1 MTRSGGRHQ
10 PVRWLL
16 MLWLCCLALGPLRA
30 ETVEL
35 SAIEN
40 RLDLD
45 RQLFL
50 FLDVSGQ
57 LDLTAVRDRAY
68 GFEQNN
74 HHPPNFGYTSASA
87 WIRFEARNA
96 SDRDGVWWLQIDYAM
111 LHTADLHLI
120 RGDGSVESLRAGLD
134 QTTAQLDHL
143 SRVPVFPLTVRAGET
158 VKVFL
163 KVARPEGN
171 VRAPLTLRTPADFSR
186 YQMMSQYL
194 LGGYLGLMMAMFAY
208 NVFLFLRM
216 RLSFQF
222 YYLLTVLSIS
232 GSMSL
237 MSGFGRLLLPEA
249 SLALMDDLLIG
260 LPALVM
266 VFGIQFGRRFLD
278 VRAISPLIDTL
289 LNMASLT
296 GAALAIG
303 QFVTDSHLGKAVVTC
318 TGIISP
324 LLLMAAAYCLL
335 RGSRSALFFLIAWT
349 AALTGSALYSL
360 MMHDLIPVNFM
371 SEYGVLIGTA
381 LEIILLS
388 LGIADYFSHQRQI
401 HTRTL
406 EEQNATLLKLK
417 DAEQQLMHRA
427 MHSGTTGLPNRTLL
441 RETMRTIIEQ
451 KNLDPRFSLLLVN
464 FRNFHEF
471 NKTLGHQNGDEIL
484 RMLAT
489 RLSEHVRLNP
499 YAISLEPGPKG
510 SHCVATVEGVTFGC
524 LLRNTSASEA
534 REFAEELVRRMEQ
547 PFSFQDMSLNLQTS
561 IGIAHFPFHGDTAEQ
576 LLRNAHIALELAG
589 EDVQQ
594 VWTYDTDTDPY
605 SARRL
610 TLLGDLR
617 QAIANDDLD
626 LHFQPQLHLA
636 SHRIT
641 GAEVL
646 LRWKHARH
654 GYIPPD
660 QFIPLAE
667 RTGII
672 QPLTQWVFR
681 RAFSYLAD
689 LNQRGHTLTLSINI
703 SPRNLQDPSFQERA
717 MQLAREYHIMPSQ
730 VVVELT
736 ETAVLLNEERGNN
749 TLYALDNA
757 GFGIAIDDF
766 GTGFSSLSHLKRIPV
781 REIKIDR
788 GFIRDMTQRVDDQV
802 IVSTTLQ
809 MGHNLGLRVVAEG
822 VEDENSLDFLRKAG
836 CDLAQGYHIARPM
849 PYTAFVSWLEE
860 RATQDS
866 SQPPDAP
873 AKTGAQG

>member
-1 MTRSGGRHQ
+1 MTRSSGRFP
-10 PVRWLL
+10 PVRWLSIRWMWCVL
-16 MLWLCCLALGPLRA
+16 LCCLATSPLRA
-30 ETVEL
+30 QTVEL
-35 SAIEN
+35 SAIDDA
-40 RLDLD
+40 LSLD
-45 RQLFL
+45 RQLFHY
-50 FLDVSGQ
+50 LDSSRQSDIHSVM
-57 LDLTAVRDRAY
+57 DRAY
-68 GFEQNN
+68 GFEQNDDS
-74 HHPPNFGYTSASA
+74 PPNFGYTLANA
-87 WIRFEARNA
+87 WIRFEAHNG
-96 SDRDGVWWLQIDYAM
+96 SSHDSLWWLQIDYAM
-111 LHTADLHLI
+111 LHTADLFLI
-120 RGDGSVESLRAGLD
+120 RGDGSVETFSAGLD
-134 QTTAQLDHL
+134 HTT
-143 SRVPVFPLTVRAGET
+143 SRLTHVSQIPSFPLSVRAGET
-158 VKVFL
+158 VQVYL
-163 KVARPEGN
+163 KVARPGGS
-171 VRAPLTLRTPADFSR
+171 VRAPLTLRTPQNFSR
-186 YQMMSQYL
+186 QEMMSQYL
-194 LGGYLGLMMAMFAY
+194 LGGYIGLMMAMFAY

-222 YYLLTVLSIS
+222 YYLLTVLTVSLN
-232 GSMSL
+232 MSL
-237 MSGFGRLLLPEA
+237 VTGFGRLLLPEA
-249 SLALMDDLLIG
+249 GIELINDLLVG
-260 LPALVM
+260 VGALVM
-266 VFGIQFGRRFLD
+266 VFSIQFGRRFVG
-278 VRAISPLIDTL
+278 VRSISPMLDTL
-289 LNMASLT
+289 LNLACLIGIGLALT
-296 GAALAIG
+296 
-303 QFVTDSHLGKAVVTC
+303 QFLTTIHLGKAVVSY
-318 TGIISP
+318 TGMISP
-324 LLLMAAAYCLL
+324 FLLLSAAYCLL
-335 RGSRSALFFLIAWT
+335 RGSRSAMFFLIAWSF
-349 AALTGSALYSL
+349 ALTGSVFYSL
-360 MMHDLIPVNFM
+360 MMHDLIPVNFLT
-371 SEYGVLIGTA
+371 EYGLLIGSG

-388 LGIADYFSHQRQI
+388 LGIADYFSQQREV

-417 DAEQQLMHRA
+417 DAEQQLIHRA
-427 MHSGTTGLPNRTLL
+427 LHSGTTGLPNRTLL
-441 RETMRTIIEQ
+441 RESMRNIIEQ

-524 LLRNTSASEA
+524 LLRNASASET
-534 REFAEELVRRMEQ
+534 REFADELVRRMEQ
-547 PFSFQDMSLNLQTS
+547 PFSFQDMSLNLQIS
-561 IGIAHFPFHGDTAEQ
+561 IGIAHYPFHGETAEQ

-617 QAIANDDLD
+617 LAIANDDLD
-626 LHFQPQLHLA
+626 LHIQPQLNLA
-636 SHRIT
+636 TQRIT

-646 LRWKHARH
+646 LRWKHPRH

-681 RAFSYLAD
+681 RAFSYLED
-689 LNQRGHTLTLSINI
+689 LNLRGHALTLSINI

-717 MQLAREYHIMPSQ
+717 LQLAREYHIMPSQ
-730 VVVELT
+730 IVMELT
-736 ETAVLLNEERGNN
+736 ETAVLLNEDRGNN

-822 VEDENSLDFLRKAG
+822 VEDESTLEFLRKAG

-849 PYTAFVSWLEE
+849 PYTALVTWLEE
-860 RATQDS
+860 RAANDKARQ
-866 SQPPDAP
+866 PDA
-873 AKTGAQG
+873 